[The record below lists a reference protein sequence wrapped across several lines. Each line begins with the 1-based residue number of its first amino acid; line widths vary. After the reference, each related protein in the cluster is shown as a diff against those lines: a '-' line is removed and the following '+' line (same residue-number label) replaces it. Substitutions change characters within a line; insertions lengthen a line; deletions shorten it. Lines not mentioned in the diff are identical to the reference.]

1 MKNPLIKSM
10 TIAAVVIAGSYVAAP
25 QLRANGR
32 VADPVAAASD
42 GASGVSATNLG
53 QLERQI
59 RSVEAE
65 VAKTPTSSSLD
76 FLARLYLSRGRITGD
91 AATYAQA
98 KATSEQSVAMAPRN
112 PDARSILANV
122 RYVNHDFAGALRL
135 GRAIVAADPKQYD
148 ALAVVGDAS
157 NELGD
162 YATAGK
168 VFASLARLAPGSAA
182 VTVRQARFA
191 FLHGDVVAAKKL
203 ATTAQKQAETS
214 GAFGSNL
221 AFYSSFRAQLAFDS
235 GDYRGSIQRYGD
247 ALAAA
252 PGDRVASFGL
262 GRALAAT
269 KKYDD
274 AIRVLTS
281 LTSRYPDPAAFAL
294 LGDVLTVR
302 GRTADANN
310 AYAVVEATAALAQTN
325 RQIYDRQ
332 LSLFYANHH
341 RRLDEALRLARG
353 EASVRK
359 DVYAYDTLAWAE
371 LKSGHVTEASAA
383 ISKAFELG
391 TPDAN
396 LYFHAGMIAL
406 AAHDTKGAA
415 AKLRRALDISPEFDP
430 IHAPAARVALASLHV
445 G

>member
-1 MKNPLIKSM
+1 M
-10 TIAAVVIAGSYVAAP
+10 TVAAVVIVGSYAVAP
-25 QLRANGR
+25 ELRANGR
-32 VADPVAAASD
+32 ATDPVAAASD
-42 GASGVSATNLG
+42 GASGVSATALG

-59 RSVEAE
+59 RSVETE

-98 KATSEQSVAMAPRN
+98 KAASEHSVAIAPRN
-112 PDARSILANV
+112 PEARSILANV
-122 RYVNHDFAGALRL
+122 RYVNHDFAGALQL
-135 GRAIVAADPKQYD
+135 GRSIVADDPKQYD

-162 YATAGK
+162 YATAGR
-168 VFASLARLAPGSAA
+168 VFSDLARLAPGSAA
-182 VTVRQARFA
+182 VTVRQSRFA
-191 FLHGDVVAAKKL
+191 FLHGDVVGAKRLAA
-203 ATTAQKQAETS
+203 TAQTQAQAS

-235 GDYRGSIQRYGD
+235 GDYSEAIRRYGD
-247 ALAAA
+247 ALLAA

-262 GRALAAT
+262 GRALAAR
-269 KKYDD
+269 KKYDE
-274 AIRVLTS
+274 AIKVLTS
-281 LTSRYPDPAAFAL
+281 LTNRYPDPAALAL

-302 GRTADANN
+302 GRTTDAAN
-310 AYAVVEATAALAQTN
+310 AYDVVEATAALARTN

-332 LSLFYANHH
+332 LSLFYANHD
-341 RRLDEALRLARG
+341 RKLDQALRLARG

-371 LKSGHVTEASAA
+371 LKSGHVAQASTA
-383 ISKAFELG
+383 ITKAMALG
-391 TPDAN
+391 TRDAN

-406 AAHDTKGAA
+406 AAHDNTA
-415 AKLRRALDISPEFDP
+415 AKANLRRALEISPEFDP
-430 IHAPAARVALASLHV
+430 IRAPAARASLAV
-445 G
+445 LG